1 MIAHLLSVDKQ
12 LVLSQSTDVHPSSL
26 YLAFHSAGLAE
37 HRDAV
42 VFQRLP
48 FGTVGFKQ
56 MNVRKQ
62 NGGVSFQR
70 NPLCMGKVVGLCFLY
85 LPFPYASNTMS
96 DVYPQIA
103 ERLVDAVNVG

>member
-1 MIAHLLSVDKQ
+1 
-12 LVLSQSTDVHPSSL
+12 
-26 YLAFHSAGLAE
+26 
-37 HRDAV
+37 
-42 VFQRLP
+42 
-48 FGTVGFKQ
+48 
-56 MNVRKQ
+56 MNVGKQ
-62 NGGVSFQR
+62 NGRVSFQR